1 MRARDADTFK
11 THVFFG
17 VKHQTLYPGVKFS
30 GKTVGLLYF
39 ALTCIFQPETGLQKT
54 KVEVEKV
61 EKVDFSRSI
70 FQK

>member
-17 VKHQTLYPGVKFS
+17 VEAPKLS

-39 ALTCIFQPETGLQKT
+39 ALTCIFQPEKGLQK
-54 KVEVEKV
+54 
-61 EKVDFSRSI
+61 
-70 FQK
+70 QK